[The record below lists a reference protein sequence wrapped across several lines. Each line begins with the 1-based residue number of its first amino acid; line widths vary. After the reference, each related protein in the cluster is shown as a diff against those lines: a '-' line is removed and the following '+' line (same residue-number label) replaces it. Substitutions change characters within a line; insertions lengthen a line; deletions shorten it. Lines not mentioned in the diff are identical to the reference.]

1 MSNESYLDDLGRFN
15 DEEQAELEEM
25 KAEQAVQELLHD
37 QMIERAEA
45 TFNRYPSMKAENVW
59 RNALGRKYKRQNKK
73 RLPRW
78 YSLDYV
84 PYSQLARSWPLQ

>member
-45 TFNRYPSMKAENVW
+45 TFNRYPSMKAENV
-59 RNALGRKYKRQNKK
+59 
-73 RLPRW
+73 
-78 YSLDYV
+78 
-84 PYSQLARSWPLQ
+84 